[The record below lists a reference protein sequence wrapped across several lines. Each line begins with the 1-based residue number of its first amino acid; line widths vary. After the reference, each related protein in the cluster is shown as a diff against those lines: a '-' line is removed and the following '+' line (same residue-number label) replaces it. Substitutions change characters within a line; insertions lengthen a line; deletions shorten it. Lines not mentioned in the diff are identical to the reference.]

1 MRKGL
6 NGALLAGAIALS
18 AGTMF
23 PAISVAQD
31 DDDEGDSII
40 VTGTRITTGGAKDIK
55 HFRSIAANAEFLPPT
70 HSLTVEGLLGEHDLI
85 LPRRETCEQMFC
97 LVGHSAAAN
106 LPARPQD
113 AYFVGLDFDSN
124 IDGDSWKRAPL
135 SLVAVVDRSG
145 SMSGTPIAKVQ
156 ESLRAVLAQLGEGD
170 RMGIVIYGSDTV
182 VHLAPTD
189 VANNRSEILNAI
201 GSIQINGST
210 YMEAGLKLGYQTAFE
225 ELARS
230 NGKTRLMLFTD
241 ENPNVGN
248 TSAEGFM
255 GLAEAGSRRGVG
267 LTTVG
272 VGVHFDGALATRVS
286 SVRGGNL
293 FFVDAAASA
302 KDLFDKEFRNM
313 VSEVAHDVVIAMTP
327 PQGYSITGVYGVP
340 DGLMTET
347 KEGTVK
353 ITVGSAFLSSNNG
366 GIYATVGRSKERENR
381 PLAPLSAGSPVLDV
395 ELAYVDALNGEA
407 GAARLAVPQP
417 EAAVPANLSKAMV
430 LVDEYLTVD
439 DAIDTYHSKGD
450 RKAAFAMLDGLA
462 NRLESSGLDGLYAEK
477 TLVGGLRDKM
487 AYLAGYQGEIPA
499 EMRPTLMVGEWKV
512 THYQGMTGIRRGDTV
527 ELTSNGEFVTRPD
540 DNGDDTY
547 QAYEVNERQLRL
559 FPEEWGTPSTVFTY
573 RLNGDHLNMRTRD
586 GEAMISLVRK

>member
-1 MRKGL
+1 MRKGFK
-6 NGALLAGAIALS
+6 GALSAGAIAFS
-18 AGTMF
+18 AIIAF

-31 DDDEGDSII
+31 DDERDRPIV
-40 VTGTRITTGGAKDIK
+40 VTGTRITTGGAKDIA
-55 HFRSIAANAEFLPPT
+55 HFRSIAVNAEFLPPT
-70 HSLTVEGLLGEHDLI
+70 HSLTVEGLLSEHDLI

-97 LVGHSAAAN
+97 LVGHSMAAN

-124 IDGDSWKRAPL
+124 IDGENWKSAPL

-156 ESLRAVLAQLGEGD
+156 EALRAVLAQMGEGD

-182 VHLAPTD
+182 VHLPVTD
-189 VANNRSEILNAI
+189 VANHRSDILNAI
-201 GSIQINGST
+201 STIQINGST

-225 ELARS
+225 ELTRS

-255 GLAEAGSRRGVG
+255 GLAENGSKRGVG
-267 LTTVG
+267 LTTIG

-293 FFVDAAASA
+293 FFVDAAANA
-302 KDLFDKEFRNM
+302 KDMFDKEFRNM

-327 PQGYSITGVYGVP
+327 PQGYAITGVFGVP
-340 DGLMTET
+340 DGMMTET
-347 KEGTVK
+347 SEGTVK
-353 ITVGSAFLSSNNG
+353 ITVGSAFLSSKNG
-366 GIYATVGRSKERENR
+366 GIYATVGRNNERQNR
-381 PLAPLSAGSPVLDV
+381 PLAPLAAGSPVLEV
-395 ELAYVDALNGEA
+395 ELAYTDAIKGEA

-417 EAAVPANLSKAMV
+417 DAAPPANLAKAMV

-439 DAIDTYHSKGD
+439 GAIDTYHGKGD
-450 RKAAFAMLDGLA
+450 KKAAFAMLDGLA
-462 NRLESSGLDGLYAEK
+462 GRLERSGLDGLYAEK

-487 AYLAGYQGEIPA
+487 AYLAGYRGEVPA

-512 THYQGMTGIRRGDTV
+512 THYQGMSGIKRGDTV
-527 ELTSNGEFVTRPD
+527 ELTANGEFVTRPGG
-540 DNGDDTY
+540 NGDNTY

-559 FPEEWGTPSTVFTY
+559 FPEEYGDQSTVFTY
-573 RLNGDHLNMRTRD
+573 RLNGDHLNMRTND
-586 GEAMISLVRK
+586 GLAMISLVRR